1 MARTHGTTI
10 LVGFAGGTADAL
22 ALLDEILF
30 KAPTFSN
37 KTIRI
42 TKQYV
47 RERIESILE
56 DADLSRF
63 IR

>member
-1 MARTHGTTI
+1 MARTYSTTI
-10 LVGFAGGTADAL
+10 LVGFAAGTADAL
-22 ALLDEILF
+22 ALLDEI

-37 KTIRI
+37 KTIRF